1 MWCRCRRCLARRPER
16 GFALKLSNRFRVAVV
31 GGSLGGLSAANV
43 LHRLGAD
50 VQVFEVDAKRFQQRG
65 GALGPVDGGLV
76 HAIRPDADAETRLD
90 GHGHFYGAL
99 WAHLYA
105 GLPAGTVR
113 FGVDV
118 QALDAVQS
126 TAPRLKISNHAPSFD
141 LIIGADGG
149 RSVVRPYV
157 SQGSPAYAGYT
168 VWRGLVPMGDAVGPP
183 SGSTSLAGVRY
194 DTLGFPLVGAG
205 GVSFWNCGVY
215 MAMPESEVERPS
227 RNRQLGQAAMRQV
240 PDWFLPFIEMLFDQ
254 HSTRFWRACIA
265 HGKVTPHA
273 VWEFAAERVV
283 HERVILLGDAAHMAS
298 PRTGAGA
305 YTAMVDAIVLGKSLE
320 QANTLE
326 EALQLYNDSTVAR
339 GRQLYQRSRAAA
351 AYFAPEGRPIASPEA
366 LLPLGRHA
374 RS

>member
-1 MWCRCRRCLARRPER
+1 M
-16 GFALKLSNRFRVAVV
+16 KLSNRFRVAVA
-31 GGSLGGLSAANV
+31 GASLGGLSAANV

-50 VQVFEVDAKRFQQRG
+50 VQVFEAEAQGFQQRG
-65 GALGPVDGGLV
+65 GALGSVDGGLV
-76 HAIRPDADAETRLD
+76 HAIRPDADADTRLD

-118 QALDAVQS
+118 QALDAAQS
-126 TAPRLKISNHAPSFD
+126 TAPRLKISNHALSFD
-141 LIIGADGG
+141 LIIGADGS
-149 RSVVRPYV
+149 RSIVRPYV
-157 SQGSPAYAGYT
+157 SQGRPAYAGYT
-168 VWRGLVPMGDAVGPP
+168 VWRGLVPIGDAVGPP

-194 DTLGFPLVGAG
+194 DTLGFPFVGAG

-227 RNRQLGQAAMRQV
+227 RNRQLGRAAMRQV

-254 HSTRFWRACIA
+254 RSTLFWRDCIA
-265 HGKVTPHA
+265 HGKVTQHA

-305 YTAMVDAIVLGKSLE
+305 YTSMMDALVLGAALE
-320 QANTLE
+320 QANSVE
-326 EALQLYNDSTVAR
+326 EALHQYNENTVAR
-339 GRQLYQRSRAAA
+339 GRQLFQSSRTAATF
-351 AYFAPEGRPIASPEA
+351 FAPEGRAIASPKA
-366 LLPLGRHA
+366 LLPLGHHA
-374 RS
+374 RIMKEAHNPRG